1 MGIFDKILG
10 QFIDIIEWLDDTN
23 ETLVYRFERQGNE
36 IKTGAKLVVR
46 PGQLAVFVNEGQVQ
60 QASSETNKGIA
71 DAFGPGTYELTTKNL
86 PIMTTLQGWK
96 YGFNSPFKA
105 EVYFFS
111 TRVFTGL
118 KWGTPNPIIMRDPEL
133 GPVRLRAF
141 GSYALRVVDPRK
153 MLEQLV
159 GTDGRFEI
167 DEVDEQLRALLVS
180 RFAAWAGK
188 SGISIFDFAAQYP
201 QMGDALKEVLH
212 ADFDQYGLG
221 LETVLI
227 ENITLPEEV
236 EKALDK
242 RTQMGVIGDLNKYT
256 QFQAANAVEASANN
270 PNGGNGFLNAGVGVA
285 LGQQMAAT
293 LVNAQNQPQTNH
305 AAPPP
310 LPSAEWFVGAGG
322 QQQGPFDTATLGNMA
337 RGGQLTRETLVWKN
351 GMAAWS
357 AAGSVSELSSVF
369 GQVPPPLPPQ

>member
-1 MGIFDKILG
+1 MDIFGKILG
-10 QFIDIIEWLDDTN
+10 QFIDIIEWLDNSND
-23 ETLVYRFERQGNE
+23 TLVYRFPRQGNE

-86 PIMTTLQGWK
+86 PILTTLQGWK

-111 TRVFTGL
+111 TRIFTGQ
-118 KWGTPNPIIMRDPEL
+118 KWGTPNPIMLRDPEL

-141 GSYALRVVDPRK
+141 GSYALRIVDPRK

-167 DEVDEQLRALLVS
+167 EEVDEQLRALLVS

-188 SGISIFDFAAQYP
+188 SNMSVFDFAANYP
-201 QMGDALKEVLH
+201 QMGESLKEALH
-212 ADFDQYGLG
+212 KDFDDYGLG
-221 LETVLI
+221 LEAVLI
-227 ENITLPEEV
+227 ENVTLPEEV

-242 RTQMGVIGDLNKYT
+242 RTQMGVIGDLGKYT
-256 QFQAANAVEASANN
+256 QFQAANALEASANN
-270 PNGGNGFLNAGVGVA
+270 PSGAGAAAFLNAGVGLAV
-285 LGQQMAAT
+285 GQQMA
-293 LVNAQNQPQTNH
+293 QNLQPQSQ
-305 AAPPP
+305 APVAPPP
-310 LPSAEWFVGAGG
+310 LPNAAQWFVGIGG
-322 QQQGPFDTATLGNMA
+322 QQQGPFDAVMLANMA
-337 RGGQLTRETLVWKN
+337 QSGQLTRDTLVWKN
-351 GMAAWS
+351 GMAGWV
-357 AAGSVSELSSVF
+357 AAGTVGEIASIF
-369 GQVPPPLPPQ
+369 AQVPPPLPQ